1 MKFTLAL
8 ATIIGLANADVYMHN
23 PRGSNDRNCER
34 NANRNNGNRL
44 FDSQNNAAGGY
55 ACPRAVGNEVV
66 QNEDGIASF
75 GAFAQDKK
83 IYYYEGSV
91 LPIEWTNQHG
101 CGPNSKV
108 NCEIIIQ
115 YMCEDTAD
123 PQVNNFWPW
132 SERKWGP
139 NAANAGTKVGAQAWR
154 SNTNIASPRDGIPRD
169 ANDAAT
175 DTIPNNVDSAIPNTV
190 ETRRFGMHE
199 NKDHYDRCE
208 HTERNKGLYTA
219 DQRMRRNDQRATRQN
234 PNGNRNGYECPE
246 ERDYYPWWHPSPWID
261 IAVLSNEGPD
271 EPCTSVV
278 ESNGDY
284 VCRNENNVA
293 ISSGHT
299 QRCAYYLSNSQNK
312 HGKGFCDAN
321 ADGTVTDKT
330 NSQAWNQRKWYN
342 NRDDC
347 EAAGFTWK
355 EISHSDNLNGIDYP
369 VCGQTSF
376 SRVNHLGNAA
386 DDDNIDSQNYYADGG
401 KTYLPESNNANRFV
415 WTIPDIPS
423 IKNGVEY
430 FDAGMEESYKSCTL
444 RLRYNISTSDFP
456 QWPEEAMEANHGW
469 ADKMVNFKN
478 NTKKNED
485 DPATPLIQDP
495 YIFTGVGDSPAKGKQ
510 FVSLAVNTNQYGR
523 TFQDRSYKFAIK
535 PRPSTESCDNPNDNT
550 DCRNADSPKILSPNN
565 NQKIFNL
572 NVRGKRGNIVQT
584 YPSVEYDFVPNR
596 LKLDQNNYIHFQWTG
611 SDYNPRRGCNNGEG
625 GPPDPNDFVSAA
637 NANKNSRADRSN
649 IIFMNT
655 MAENVPMDMLGVTD
669 VENADDD
676 TAIATIMPNV
686 PCGSGNTAEKED
698 CYRQIQR
705 LSYLNQQSDG
715 GSLTLRRG
723 LDCLTEQELDEIKN
737 KNERE
742 NHPLNCAKLNAKP
755 YPYFDGG
762 LMKMTQAGKYAY
774 FSSRNNNFSNRDQT
788 GIMCVRD
795 GSGNGC
801 EDVNGV
807 LQDENQMISTA
818 AIREKSFCND
828 EASDYTKG
836 NNFGAASCI
845 ELTESILKE
854 ETQASTQADNDKIGD
869 GNEEPCDT
877 IIFFFQQATL
887 EEKIGLAIALL
898 FVGMGS
904 AWGGYYTYNRIQA
917 RQNAGKKFA
926 GNTKWKGAKATEMI

>member
-1 MKFTLAL
+1 
-8 ATIIGLANADVYMHN
+8 
-23 PRGSNDRNCER
+23 
-34 NANRNNGNRL
+34 
-44 FDSQNNAAGGY
+44 
-55 ACPRAVGNEVV
+55 
-66 QNEDGIASF
+66 
-75 GAFAQDKK
+75 
-83 IYYYEGSV
+83 
-91 LPIEWTNQHG
+91 
-101 CGPNSKV
+101 
-108 NCEIIIQ
+108 
-115 YMCEDTAD
+115 MCEDTAD
-123 PQVNNFWPW
+123 PQINNFWPW

-342 NRDDC
+342 NRAAC
-347 EAAGFTWK
+347 ETAGFTWK

-535 PRPSTESCDNPNDNT
+535 PRPSAESCDNPNDDT
-550 DCRNADSPKILSPNN
+550 ECRNADSPKILSPNN

-596 LKLDQNNYIHFQWTG
+596 LKLDQNNYIHYQWTG

-705 LSYLNQQSDG
+705 
-715 GSLTLRRG
+715 
-723 LDCLTEQELDEIKN
+723 
-737 KNERE
+737 
-742 NHPLNCAKLNAKP
+742 
-755 YPYFDGG
+755 
-762 LMKMTQAGKYAY
+762 
-774 FSSRNNNFSNRDQT
+774 
-788 GIMCVRD
+788 
-795 GSGNGC
+795 
-801 EDVNGV
+801 
-807 LQDENQMISTA
+807 
-818 AIREKSFCND
+818 
-828 EASDYTKG
+828 
-836 NNFGAASCI
+836 
-845 ELTESILKE
+845 
-854 ETQASTQADNDKIGD
+854 
-869 GNEEPCDT
+869 
-877 IIFFFQQATL
+877 
-887 EEKIGLAIALL
+887 
-898 FVGMGS
+898 
-904 AWGGYYTYNRIQA
+904 
-917 RQNAGKKFA
+917 
-926 GNTKWKGAKATEMI
+926 